1 MNREDIEKL
10 LGGYATGTLTK
21 EEQQA
26 LFEAALDDQELFDA
40 LAREQALRD
49 LLRDPAARDRLL
61 AALDGAR
68 SRWWG
73 GALWGALWAR
83 WWRPVA
89 VAAAMAGV
97 AAFGV
102 FLARQN
108 VRAPQ
113 PMTVAQVRPP
123 AIPPAELGPAPAP
136 PRAQPRKA
144 KVVAPAAEAPA
155 VAVAL
160 QRAESDTR
168 SAAETRPFG
177 VAGGAVGGVL
187 AAPVAQEK
195 AAPVRLQDAAS
206 NLVAPAALPAPV
218 SAAPFGVHYSV
229 LRKLAGGE
237 FAEMDPDQALE
248 TGDIIELRFESNDS
262 GYLYVMGSGGSRLV
276 ASSFVERL
284 KPYTTP
290 PLESGEKEF
299 QVVFARQPQ
308 TTPASGQPASQQVS
322 FTITL
327 KYK

>member
-61 AALDGAR
+61 AATDGAR
-68 SRWWG
+68 SRWW
-73 GALWGALWAR
+73 WGAQ

-102 FLARQN
+102 FLSRQN

-123 AIPPAELGPAPAP
+123 AIPPAEPAPAPAP
-136 PRAQPRKA
+136 PKAQPRKA
-144 KVVAPAAEAPA
+144 KVAAPAAEAPA
-155 VAVAL
+155 VVAAL
-160 QRAESDTR
+160 RPAEPGPR
-168 SAAETRPFG
+168 SAAETRQFA

-187 AAPVAQEK
+187 GAPVAQDK
-195 AAPVRLQDAAS
+195 AAPMRLQAAAS
-206 NLVAPAALPAPV
+206 NSDASRLLAPAALPAPV
-218 SAAPFGVHYSV
+218 SATPFGVRHSV

-248 TGDIIELRFESNDS
+248 AGDTIELRFESNDS
-262 GYLYVMGSGGSRLV
+262 GYLYVMGSDGSRLV
-276 ASSFVERL
+276 ASRRSHRAR
-284 KPYTTP
+284 KSSRWCSRASRSP
-290 PLESGEKEF
+290 PRGRS
-299 QVVFARQPQ
+299 
-308 TTPASGQPASQQVS
+308 ASPSR
-322 FTITL
+322 
-327 KYK
+327 